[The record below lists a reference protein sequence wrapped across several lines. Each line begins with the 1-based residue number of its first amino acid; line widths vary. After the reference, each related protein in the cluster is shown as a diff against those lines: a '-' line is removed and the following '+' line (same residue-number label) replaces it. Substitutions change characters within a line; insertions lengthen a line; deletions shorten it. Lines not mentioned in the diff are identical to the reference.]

1 MNKLKAA
8 KKHYEAIAAEAEV
21 TINVYLSNSAG
32 IGEHHQVMESLR
44 GQIELLSDARDNID
58 TITTLENNIK
68 KEAALIPQ
76 VIKG

>member
-32 IGEHHQVMESLR
+32 IGEHHQVMEALR
-44 GQIELLSDARDNID
+44 GQIELLSNARDNMD
-58 TITTLENNIK
+58 TITSLENNIK
-68 KEAALIPQ
+68 KEAIPQ